1 MVIIWIML
9 SFYLG
14 PKVITLNSFQSITI
28 LGCVYSSGGST
39 IVLRYNRK
47 MFYNINNT
55 CNAAINSA
63 P

>member
-39 IVLRYNRK
+39 IVLGTIVK
-47 MFYNINNT
+47 CFTTLTTPVM
-55 CNAAINSA
+55 
-63 P
+63 PL